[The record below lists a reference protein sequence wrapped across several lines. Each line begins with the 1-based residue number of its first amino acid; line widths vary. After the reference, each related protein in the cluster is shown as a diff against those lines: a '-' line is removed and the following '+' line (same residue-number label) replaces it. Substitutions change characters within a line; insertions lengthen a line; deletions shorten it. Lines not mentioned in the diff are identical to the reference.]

1 MFLIYK
7 TIKTK
12 RYVFERQIYTSKI
25 EAVFEVFEN
34 TDLCFRLFKEK
45 TKYYLFVWGFI
56 LLDLAS
62 KSKLIFHLHVRCRN
76 SFVLGFVSKVL
87 FGCPLTF
94 K

>member
-1 MFLIYK
+1 MFLK
-7 TIKTK
+7 EK
-12 RYVFERQIYTSKI
+12 YTSKI

-34 TDLCFRLFKEK
+34 TDLCFHLFKEK
-45 TKYYLFVWGFI
+45 TKYYLFVWGFHFI